1 MDDRRGDW
9 MMTYTG
15 RRFWPLDPRPDDV
28 SWVDIAHALSLSC
41 RYGGHA
47 QRFYSVAEH
56 SVLLARHFGRHGQ
69 PQLARYALLHDAAEA
84 YVADVIRP
92 IKRELPAFRQIEA
105 PIEAQILVLA
115 GLDPEIPAAVKAADS
130 AIVADEALE
139 LFGADRLKAA
149 GWIPPAPLGVPIEC
163 WSPHYAS
170 IIWGATFRSLFP
182 AVEWQ

>member
-1 MDDRRGDW
+1 MDERLGDW
-9 MMTYTG
+9 MITYSG

-41 RYGGHA
+41 RYDGHA

-56 SVLLARHFGRHGQ
+56 CVALAQYFGRRRQ

-92 IKRELPAFRQIEA
+92 IKRQLPAFRRIEA

-115 GLDPEIPAAVKAADS
+115 GLDPEIPAAVGAADS
-130 AIVADEALE
+130 AIIADEAAA
-139 LFGADRLKAA
+139 LFGAERIEAA
-149 GWIPPAPLGVPIEC
+149 GWTLPAPLGVPIEC
-163 WSPHYAS
+163 WPAHYAETL
-170 IIWGATFRSLFP
+170 WAATFRSLFP
-182 AVEWQ
+182 AVAWQ